1 MARMK
6 EELEAERKKA
16 VIRELMKGP
25 DLERYLEGK
34 KRKFITY
41 AQGARM
47 FLMNYYS
54 FVKLAKMAGA
64 NLRVK
69 KRVIVDM
76 DVVEAYMARNCKGG
90 K

>member
-47 FLMNYYS
+47 FSMNYYS

-76 DVVEAYMARNCKGG
+76 DAVEAYMARNCKGG